1 MKSPRPSESA
11 PAAAESGA
19 ETDRDKTGERE
30 RAKRLTGVVLYTVRA
45 SFAFQRAGIGLLPF
59 NTPEPRRATVRAT
72 HPRTTYERTV
82 AMYPIQGPERSRSS
96 ALSLT

>member
-59 NTPEPRRATVRAT
+59 NTPEPRRAT